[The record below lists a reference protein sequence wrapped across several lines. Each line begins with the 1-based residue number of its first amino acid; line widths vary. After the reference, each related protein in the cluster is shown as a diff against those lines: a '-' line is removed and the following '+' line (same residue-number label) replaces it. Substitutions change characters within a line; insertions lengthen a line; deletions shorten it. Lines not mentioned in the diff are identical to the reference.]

1 MKKHRRPYQIAFHY
15 ACGHTHTVEISYSGE
30 DKEQDVNEICPMCVG
45 LKMKKRAIEGL
56 KRQTI
61 QQLIQYFNNGGL

>member
-15 ACGHTHTVEISYSGE
+15 ACGHTLTVEISLSSK
-30 DKEQDVNEICPMCVG
+30 DKEQNVNEICPKCVG
-45 LKMKKRAIEGL
+45 LRMKQRAIEGL
-56 KRQTI
+56 KKQTI